1 MQVDGGPPEGRWTS
15 AAPTTQPD
23 SLMSAALLLRLPRGP
38 RSSIRPRCH
47 RKACRAPLRVVL
59 QPTTCPRSLRA
70 TAALMRP
77 PGSVPRSRIRPACH
91 RNACSRPVLVELEP
105 TTWPRSLIA
114 LAQVDDPPS
123 VLKRV
128 TFRSWRTNAWQGK
141 GTPLRLLFTTTCPS
155 SLIPT
160 GQLTRSPRAQLTV
173 VAAGASPSLKAGAE
187 RLTRA

>member
-23 SLMSAALLLRLPRGP
+23 SLMSAALLLRLPRVP

-47 RKACRAPLRVVL
+47 RKAWRAPLRVVL

-70 TAALMRP
+70 
-77 PGSVPRSRIRPACH
+77 
-91 RNACSRPVLVELEP
+91 
-105 TTWPRSLIA
+105 

-128 TFRSWRTNAWQGK
+128 TFGSWRTNAWQGK
-141 GTPLRLLFTTTCPS
+141 STPLRLLFTTTCPS

-160 GQLTRSPRAQLTV
+160 GQLTRSPGKTPRSCILQRVKPPSDASAPRLHT
-173 VAAGASPSLKAGAE
+173 AAA
-187 RLTRA
+187 R